1 MEENVETSSEKLK
14 ESGGPK
20 LLSPEDYTERL
31 SELRKKTNNPLF
43 KNELIRE
50 LSESSDMK
58 KFLDSKGIKFET
70 LSNFTHGGFIDKYTQ
85 NELYER
91 VGSICGSG
99 PLSVGRRYRA
109 NALDDAIFSMKSNFD
124 ILFLQNKSDDTV
136 IGFVIAELGEC
147 AREPNVYAVN
157 LICSQSGL
165 GKLLLGACLYCI
177 KFNDD
182 VSDKKCILEL
192 AHAYKNT
199 AGFFMYTKLGFNL
212 DDSLIGK
219 EGECFFDYLH
229 IPMSVTLNDD
239 KFTQQ
244 YFIDMMIR
252 SDFKQADVDDP
263 TGIYELGLPKKDT
276 EDGGKSSAIQKEMVQ
291 LANIMRKIKVF
302 KASDKFPQ
310 DEWEIIK
317 EMPFAKKS
325 IFINKPR
332 SQPNY
337 SKKVNAKPELV
348 EPLLDEMVHQFDKL
362 KRDYMRSKGIDIP
375 LTPTSQ
381 LEMVMPEEELI
392 LADTVSDVPVPA
404 ETRKKTTQKELITMS
419 MLPRRTTRTR
429 KTTSKHRTPTSKRR
443 RTPSKHRTP
452 SSKHMTPSKKTPT
465 PTSKRRRT
473 PSKHRTPSRK
483 TPTPTAKRNHDMI
496 TMRTLRSTYNT
507 RKRTQTQATQ
517 AGVD

>member
-1 MEENVETSSEKLK
+1 MEQQIETSRD

-20 LLSPEDYTERL
+20 LLTQNSYTRRL

-50 LSESSDMK
+50 LSELGDMK
-58 KFLDSKGIKFET
+58 RFLDGKGIKFET
-70 LSNFTHGGFIDKYTQ
+70 LSNFTHGGFINKYTQ
-85 NELYER
+85 NEMYER
-91 VGSICGSG
+91 IGSLCGTGTLAVGK
-99 PLSVGRRYRA
+99 RYRA
-109 NALDDAIFSMKSNFD
+109 NALDDAIFSMKSKFD
-124 ILFLQNKSDDTV
+124 ILFLQNKSDDNV
-136 IGFVIAELGEC
+136 LGFVIAELGEC

-244 YFIDMMIR
+244 YFVDMMLR
-252 SDFKQADVDDP
+252 SDFKQADVNDP
-263 TGIYELGLPKKDT
+263 TGIYELGLPKKES
-276 EDGGKSSAIQKEMVQ
+276 EDGGKSSTLQTEMVK
-291 LANIMRKIKVF
+291 LANIVRKIKVF
-302 KASDKFPQ
+302 GTSIEFPQ

-317 EMPFAKKS
+317 ELPFAKKR

-332 SQPNY
+332 SQPNFN
-337 SKKVNAKPELV
+337 KKLTAKPELA
-348 EPLLDEMVHQFDKL
+348 EPLLDEVVREFDKL
-362 KRDYMRSKGIDIP
+362 KRHYMRSKGMDVP
-375 LTPTSQ
+375 PTPTAQ
-381 LEMVMPEEELI
+381 LEIMPEEELI
-392 LADTVSDVPVPA
+392 VADAVSDIPVLA
-404 ETRKKTTQKELITMS
+404 ETRKKTTEKELITMS
-419 MLPRRTTRTR
+419 MLPRRTTR
-429 KTTSKHRTPTSKRR
+429 KTTPQHRTPTSKRRRTPTSKRR

-452 SSKHMTPSKKTPT
+452 TSKHRTPT
-465 PTSKRRRT
+465 PTAKRRRT
-473 PSKHRTPSRK
+473 PSKHRTPTSKHRTPSKK
-483 TPTPTAKRNHDMI
+483 TPTPSKRNYDMA
-496 TMRTLRSTYNT
+496 TVRTYNT
-507 RKRTQTQATQ
+507 RKRTQVQATQ
-517 AGVD
+517 PGLD

>member
-99 PLSVGRRYRA
+99 PLAVGKRYRA
-109 NALDDAIFSMKSNFD
+109 NALDDAIFSMDSKFD
-124 ILFLQNKSDDTV
+124 ILFLQNKSDDNV
-136 IGFVIAELGEC
+136 LGFVIAELGEC

-177 KFNDD
+177 KFNDA
-182 VSDKKCILEL
+182 VSEKKCILEL

-392 LADTVSDVPVPA
+392 LADTVSDIPVPA

>member
-1 MEENVETSSEKLK
+1 MEEEERERERD

-20 LLSPEDYTERL
+20 LLTQNSYTRRI

-58 KFLDSKGIKFET
+58 RFLDSKGLIFET
-70 LSNFTHGGFIDKYTQ
+70 LSNFTHGGFINKYTQ

-91 VGSICGSG
+91 IGPLCGSG
-99 PLSVGRRYRA
+99 PLAVGKRYRA
-109 NALDDAIFSMKSNFD
+109 NALDDAIFSMNSKFD
-124 ILFLQNKSDDTV
+124 ILFLQNKSDDNV
-136 IGFVIAELGEC
+136 LGFVIAELGEC

-177 KFNDD
+177 KFNDN

-229 IPMSVTLNDD
+229 IPMSVMLNDD

-244 YFIDMMIR
+244 YFVDMMLR
-252 SDFKQADVDDP
+252 SDFKQADVNDP
-263 TGIYELGLPKKDT
+263 TGIYELGLPKKES
-276 EDGGKSSAIQKEMVQ
+276 EDGGKSSALQTEMVK
-291 LANIMRKIKVF
+291 LANIVRKIKVF
-302 KASDKFPQ
+302 GTSIEFPQ

-317 EMPFAKKS
+317 ELPFAKKR

-332 SQPNY
+332 SQPNF
-337 SKKVNAKPELV
+337 SKKLTAKPELA
-348 EPLLDEMVHQFDKL
+348 EPLLDEVVREFDKL
-362 KRDYMRSKGIDIP
+362 KRHYMRSKGMDVP
-375 LTPTSQ
+375 PTPTAQ
-381 LEMVMPEEELI
+381 LEIMPEEELN
-392 LADTVSDVPVPA
+392 LDETVSAAPA

-419 MLPRRTTRTR
+419 MLPRRTTR
-429 KTTSKHRTPTSKRR
+429 KTTSKHRTPTSKH
-443 RTPSKHRTP
+443 RTPTSKHR
-452 SSKHMTPSKKTPT
+452 TPSKKTPT

-473 PSKHRTPSRK
+473 PSKHRTPTR
-483 TPTPTAKRNHDMI
+483 
-496 TMRTLRSTYNT
+496 TYNT
-507 RKRTQTQATQ
+507 RKRTQAQATH
-517 AGVD
+517 AGLD